1 MTLVGKL
8 VGPPSSVC
16 LHVLMAGF
24 VASNV
29 GTTCIENPLQAGSWS
44 MTAAGLCKRHAA
56 LAWRPVVR

>member
-1 MTLVGKL
+1 MTLVGRL

-29 GTTCIENPLQAGSWS
+29 GTTCTGTPL
-44 MTAAGLCKRHAA
+44 HAHG
-56 LAWRPVVR
+56 V